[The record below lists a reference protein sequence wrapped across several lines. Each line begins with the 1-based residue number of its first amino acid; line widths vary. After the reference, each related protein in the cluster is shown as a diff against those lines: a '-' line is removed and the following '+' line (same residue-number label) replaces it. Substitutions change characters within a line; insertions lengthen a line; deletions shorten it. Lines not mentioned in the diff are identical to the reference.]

1 MRVADERRTGANMQE
16 TRDGASAHEPTGAA
30 RNRAAGLIHDVRD
43 AISTVGAAAVLLRA
57 SGVAEEQIPY
67 LTAIEAAADKMTA
80 LTEALADENQERG
93 ESGTSAAPPAP
104 ARPSSVRIDDLS
116 ARLRSTLAVRCEAV
130 GLASRFVVSDDLPV
144 AVPLDRMRVL
154 RVLDNLITNAAAA
167 TRGHKGAGEAFV
179 EVTMLADGDRLVLSV
194 ADTGPGLGP
203 EPERW
208 FAHGESGT
216 PDHQGLGLWVARRS
230 ADAMRAGLHAVNRK
244 GGGAR
249 FTLSIPGVIPSDH
262 AGQSDAASVLVVD
275 GNPVGR
281 ELMRA
286 ILSNLGASVSLA
298 GSIAEARDLAA
309 RRTFSLVVVDFHLPD
324 GAGVELARSL
334 RAAMPELQI
343 VAATSGGMEASR
355 AIADGLFSGLL
366 QKPIDPRAL
375 SRLLTEV

>member
-16 TRDGASAHEPTGAA
+16 TRDGASAHEPTGTA

-43 AISTVGAAAVLLRA
+43 AISTVGAAAMLLRA

-80 LTEALADENQERG
+80 LTEALTDENRDNVE
-93 ESGTSAAPPAP
+93 SAAPPAP
-104 ARPSSVRIDDLS
+104 ARPGPVRIDDL
-116 ARLRSTLAVRCEAV
+116 AAHLRSTLAVRCEAV
-130 GLASRFVVSDDLPV
+130 GLASRFVAGDDLPV
-144 AVPLDRMRVL
+144 TVPLDRMRVL

-167 TRGHKGAGEAFV
+167 TRGHDGAGEAFV
-179 EVTMLADGDRLVLSV
+179 EVTLFADGDRLVLSV

-203 EPERW
+203 DPERW
-208 FAHGESGT
+208 FARGESGT

-230 ADAMRAGLHAVNRK
+230 ADAMKASLHAVNRED
-244 GGGAR
+244 GGAR
-249 FTLSIPGVIPSDH
+249 FTLSIPGVIPSDR
-262 AGQSDAASVLVVD
+262 AGRPDVASVLVVD

-309 RRTFSLVVVDFHLPD
+309 RQTFSLVVVDFHLPD

-334 RAAMPELQI
+334 RAARPELQI

-375 SRLLTEV
+375 SRLLTEA